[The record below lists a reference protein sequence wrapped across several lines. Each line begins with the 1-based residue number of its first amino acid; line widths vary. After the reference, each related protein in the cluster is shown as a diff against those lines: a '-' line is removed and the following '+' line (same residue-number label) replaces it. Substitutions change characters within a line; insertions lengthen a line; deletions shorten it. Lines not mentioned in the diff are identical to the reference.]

1 MSDQLAQELAA
12 SGLKEQTEVRLESDG
27 LHITLASSI
36 LFASGSA
43 EITDTTRQSLDL
55 LSDSLK
61 KLKTNKIVIAGHTDN
76 VPEKGN
82 GRYQSNWDLSSAR
95 AITVMEYFISKGAVL
110 EKMLPSKP
118 LPIPN
123 RRPITTPPRPLG
135 KPPRGDDHSAD

>member
-1 MSDQLAQELAA
+1 M
-12 SGLKEQTEVRLESDG
+12 
-27 LHITLASSI
+27 HITLASSI

-61 KLKTNKIVIAGHTDN
+61 KLKANKIVIAGHTDN

-110 EKMLPSKP
+110 EKMLPFKP

-123 RRPITTPPRPLG
+123 RKPITTPPKAAR
-135 KPPRGDDHSAD
+135 KTAAWR